1 MEVIGAC
8 LCRTRVKRRKASAL
22 GKLAPSSESP
32 VFVGNVAVVAT
43 ALARSWLRLTQ
54 GDLLG
59 RHASGSL
66 DGRKNERP

>member
-1 MEVIGAC
+1 
-8 LCRTRVKRRKASAL
+8 
-22 GKLAPSSESP
+22 
-32 VFVGNVAVVAT
+32 
-43 ALARSWLRLTQ
+43 LRLTQ